1 MINLQKEENTMQ
13 NNEANLPKQS
23 LDAAIEAARLADPV
37 IGGDDGR
44 QHAFVPDGFTLKDI
58 SDPNILPE
66 HISQTVVVD
75 DRDSLTNYVNRFSDG
90 RSILIADYDAGL
102 IRAHLDWHT
111 DNSTEMTRQ
120 HASHTAT
127 LKLRNSEEYDRWN
140 KMEGEMHSQE
150 EFALFIE
157 ENVSDISDPDHSV
170 MLEICRDL
178 EATQDVSFKSGIR
191 LENGDRTFVYEDETK
206 VKGDMIVPTEI
217 GLSIPVYRGEEP
229 VDIRAKFRFRP
240 TASGLQL
247 GFRWH
252 RVEYM
257 RQATFNAMA
266 QQTAE
271 NTGRPYYFGRTS

>member
-1 MINLQKEENTMQ
+1 MH
-13 NNEANLPKQS
+13 S
-23 LDAAIEAARLADPV
+23 YARVRSEPPVSFQAGSALKRPHTADR
-37 IGGDDGR
+37 IITGADGR
-44 QHAFVPDGFTLKDI
+44 QHAFIPEGFDLKDI
-58 SDPNILPE
+58 SDPNRLPE
-66 HISQTVVVD
+66 HISQAVILD
-75 DRDSLTNYVNRFSDG
+75 DRESLTNYVNRFSDG

-102 IRAHLDWHT
+102 IRAHLDWHN
-111 DNSTEMTRQ
+111 DNSTDLQRQ

-150 EFALFIE
+150 SFALFIE
-157 ENVSDISDPDHSV
+157 ENVADISDPDHLV

-206 VKGDMIVPTEI
+206 VKGDMTVPTEI
-217 GLSIPVYRGEEP
+217 GLCIPLYQGEEP
-229 VDIRAKFRFRP
+229 TDIRAKFRFRP
-240 TASGLQL
+240 TASGLML

-257 RQATFNAMA
+257 RQATFAAMA
-266 QQTAE
+266 HQTAE